1 MESGVKTGLFYS
13 PPITKI
19 IISSY
24 NSIYCMN
31 TRLIIL
37 LLVVA
42 VAGWTSCKNND
53 NVFPTTTTV
62 GLNIVNASN
71 DSLNLFINGTRQ
83 SGFNLNSGGQSFYLP
98 VAAGLQNYQFKKS
111 GGVDILFSV
120 PLTLKADSIN
130 NSLYITELTT
140 TSSFTTVDVL
150 DTTGIN
156 SKPKAKIRFVNAS
169 PDAGSLNVTVGSKVS
184 FTAIDFKHTA
194 AFTLIDTGL
203 MAMKVKRVGS
213 DVASVD
219 TSITLAAGHMYTLF
233 SKGSLTGK
241 GTAKLSLALAINF

>member
-1 MESGVKTGLFYS
+1 
-13 PPITKI
+13 
-19 IISSY
+19 
-24 NSIYCMN
+24 MN
-31 TRLIIL
+31 TRFIIL
-37 LLVVA
+37 LFIVA
-42 VAGWTSCKNND
+42 LAGFASCKNND
-53 NVFPTTTTV
+53 NVFPKTATV
-62 GLNIVNASN
+62 GLNIINASN
-71 DSLNLFINGTRQ
+71 DTLNLFINGTRQ
-83 SGFNLNSGGQSFYLP
+83 NNLTLTSGGQSFYLP
-98 VAAGLQNYQFKKS
+98 VPAGAQNYQFKKS

-120 PLTLKADSIN
+120 PLTLKTDSVN

-140 TSSFTTVDVL
+140 TGSFSTVDVL

-156 SKPKAKIRFVNAS
+156 LKPKAKIRFVNAS
-169 PDAGSLNVTVGSKVS
+169 PDAGDLNVTVGSKVS
-184 FTAIDFKHTA
+184 FNAIAFKKTA

-241 GTAKLSLALAINF
+241 GTAKLSLALALNF

>member
-1 MESGVKTGLFYS
+1 
-13 PPITKI
+13 
-19 IISSY
+19 
-24 NSIYCMN
+24 MN
-31 TRLIIL
+31 TRFIISL
-37 LLVVA
+37 FIVA
-42 VAGWTSCKNND
+42 VSALASCKNND

-71 DSLNLFINGTRQ
+71 DTLNLFINGTRQ
-83 SGFNLNSGGQSFYLP
+83 NSFSLTSGGQSFYLP

-120 PLTLKADSIN
+120 PLTLKADSIT

-140 TSSFTTVDVL
+140 TSSFTSVDVL
-150 DTTGIN
+150 DTTGTT

-169 PDAGSLNVTVGSKVS
+169 PDAGDLNVTVGSKVS
-184 FTAIDFKHTA
+184 FSAIAFTKTA

-241 GTAKLSLALAINF
+241 GTAKLSLALALNF